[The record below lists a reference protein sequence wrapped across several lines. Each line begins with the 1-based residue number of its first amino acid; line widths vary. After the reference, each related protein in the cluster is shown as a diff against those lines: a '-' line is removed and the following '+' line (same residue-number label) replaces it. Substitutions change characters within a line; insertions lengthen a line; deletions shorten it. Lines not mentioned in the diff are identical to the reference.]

1 MRARST
7 ETFLFL
13 GTRVSQVREK
23 LGEKEP
29 VNVQLSTALEKKRRR
44 VSYSSDTAL
53 SNNYEFTFFSCN
65 FLVDGHAVD

>member
-23 LGEKEP
+23 LGEEEP
-29 VNVQLSTALEKKRRR
+29 VAIERR
-44 VSYSSDTAL
+44 VGEKATA
-53 SNNYEFTFFSCN
+53 S
-65 FLVDGHAVD
+65 